1 MILKSFP
8 GKQNIF
14 YFFTEMVHFIQLS
27 IASFKYQ
34 KQPFADVLKIFVTF
48 IGKTPVLEPLFN

>member
-1 MILKSFP
+1 MFLKSFP

-27 IASFKYQ
+27 TASFKYH
-34 KQPFADVLKIFVTF
+34 FKIFVTF
-48 IGKTPVLEPLFN
+48 IGKTPVLESLFN